1 MVGLLPNIPF
11 YCIHLESEESRMELI
26 NTLEERLGRP
36 LVMWPA
42 SVGSEVAKLGWPRR
56 HPHQGQTKDGEL
68 GCLSSHLHILTFMR
82 GDVIGIFED
91 DAEVICE
98 KETLEAFVGTVEE
111 IDPDW
116 DILFLGANEWVES
129 LPFAKNRA
137 KPQFELVRRI
147 QRFWGTHAFLI
158 RRRAANLVIA
168 THEKAL
174 KEGFAYPADWL
185 YAKTIKEYSLKVYG
199 PADPKSMIRQK
210 PGLVSSITGNIRG
223 L

>member
-11 YCIHLESEESRMELI
+11 YCIHLEREEGRLELMR
-26 NTLEERLGRP
+26 TLEEGLGRP

-42 SVGSEVAKLGWPRR
+42 SEGSDIAKLGWPRQ

-68 GCLSSHLHILTFMR
+68 GCLSSHVRLLTLMR
-82 GDVIGIFED
+82 ADTIGVFED
-91 DAEVICE
+91 DAEVVCSL
-98 KETLEAFVGTVEE
+98 ETLQTYINTVEE
-111 IDPDW
+111 IMPDW

-129 LPFAKNRA
+129 LPFAKTFG
-137 KPQFELVRRI
+137 KPQYELVRRI

-158 RRRAANLVIA
+158 RRRAAELVVFKH
-168 THEKAL
+168 TEL
-174 KEGFAYPADWL
+174 LRQGFAYPADWL
-185 YAKTIKEYSLKVYG
+185 YAKTIKDYNLKVYG

-210 PGLVSSITGNIRG
+210 PGIVSSITGNIRG

>member
-11 YCIHLESEESRMELI
+11 YCIHLEREEGRLELI
-26 NTLEERLGRP
+26 NALEDGLGRP

-42 SVGSEVAKLGWPRR
+42 SEGCEIAKLGWPRR

-68 GCLSSHLHILTFMR
+68 GCLSSHVRLLSLMR
-82 GDVIGIFED
+82 RDIIGVFED
-91 DAEVICE
+91 DAEVVCDLD
-98 KETLEAFVGTVEE
+98 TLVNYMNTVEE
-111 IDPDW
+111 INPEW

-129 LPFAKNRA
+129 LPFAQTIG
-137 KPQFELVRRI
+137 KPQYDLVRRI
-147 QRFWGTHAFLI
+147 ERFWGTHAFLI
-158 RRRAANLVIA
+158 RRRAADLVVA
-168 THEKAL
+168 THEKLL

-185 YAKTIKEYSLKVYG
+185 YAKTIKEYNLKVYG

>member
-1 MVGLLPNIPF
+1 MVGLLPKIPF
-11 YCIHLESEESRMELI
+11 YCIHLEREEGRIELMRA
-26 NTLEERLGRP
+26 LEEGLGRP

-42 SVGSEVAKLGWPRR
+42 SEGSEIAKLGWPRR

-68 GCLSSHLHILTFMR
+68 GCLSSHVRLLSLMR

-91 DAEVICE
+91 DAEMVCGAD
-98 KETLEAFVGTVEE
+98 TLVNYINAVEE
-111 IDPDW
+111 INPDW

-129 LPFAKNRA
+129 LPFAETKG
-137 KPQFELVRRI
+137 KPQFDLVRRI
-147 QRFWGTHAFLI
+147 DRFWGTHAFLI
-158 RRRAANLVIA
+158 RRRAADLVVA
-168 THEKAL
+168 THEKLL

-185 YAKTIKEYSLKVYG
+185 YAKTIKEYTLKVYG